1 MMQIK
6 VRLAIQ
12 FTVLVTAILLLSFS
26 ILYFLVWQSTDHAFQ
41 KRLHDKALTSAI
53 LLLKVEKI
61 DSALLKTIDLAK
73 KDVLFREN
81 ITIYD
86 ENRKILYT
94 NNDSLDFEISADQF
108 FEILRGQTIYL
119 LETDFDV
126 VGLPFHYDNANYV
139 IVSGA
144 VDKEGH
150 GRLRILRQLLIT
162 LFFFFVAIVYVAGL
176 FFAGRAL
183 RPIVKV
189 MNEVQR
195 ISPVGMSQR
204 LTGDDKPDEIGRL
217 ISMFNRLLDRIENSF
232 KLQKSF
238 VSNVSHEL
246 NNPLTKITSQLEV
259 TLLNERSAEE
269 YKKTLHSVLD
279 DSRELNRLSASL
291 LELAYINQENQT
303 FPMTPIRIDEVLWE
317 VRDDLEALNHLY
329 RVQIIITEMPEN
341 ENDLC
346 ITGSLQLIKTAFR
359 NLIENACKFSEDHT
373 AFVAIQF
380 SKKEISIKI
389 ADHGPGIAQSEV
401 KKIFEPFYRTNH
413 TSKIQGH
420 GIGLSLTQRIVAI
433 HKGKIKVNS
442 QVGVG
447 TEIEVDFPKV

>member
-1 MMQIK
+1 MQIK
-6 VRLAIQ
+6 ARLAIQ

-26 ILYFLVWQSTDHAFQ
+26 ALYFLVWQSTDHAFQ

-53 LLLKVEKI
+53 LLLKVDKI

-73 KDVLFREN
+73 KDVLHQEN

-86 ENRKILYT
+86 ENRKMLYT
-94 NNDSLDFEISADQF
+94 NNDSSNFEITDSQF
-108 FEILRGQTIYL
+108 FDILQGQTIYF

-126 VGLPFHYDNANYV
+126 VALPFHYNNANYV
-139 IVSGA
+139 IISGA
-144 VDKEGH
+144 VDQEGH
-150 GRLRILRQLLIT
+150 IRMRALRQLLIT
-162 LFFFFVAIVYVAGL
+162 LFFFFIIIVYVTGL

-183 RPIVKV
+183 RPIVEV
-189 MNEVQR
+189 MNEVQQ
-195 ISPVGMSQR
+195 ISPVEMSQR
-204 LTGDDKPDEIGRL
+204 LSGDDKPDEIGRL

-259 TLLNERSAEE
+259 TLLNERSVEE
-269 YKKTLHSVLD
+269 YKKTLQSVLD
-279 DSRELNRLSASL
+279 DSRDLNRLSASL

-303 FPMTPIRIDEVLWE
+303 FPMTSIRVDEVLWE
-317 VRDDLEALNHLY
+317 IRDDMEALNPLY
-329 RVQIIITEMPEN
+329 RAQILITEMPDN

-346 ITGSLQLIKTAFR
+346 IKGNVQLIKTAFA
-359 NLIENACKFSEDHT
+359 NLIENACKFSDDHT

-380 SKKEISIKI
+380 SSKEIIIKI
-389 ADHGPGIAQSEV
+389 ADHGPGIAESEV
-401 KKIFEPFYRTNH
+401 KKIFEPFYRTNN

-433 HKGKIKVNS
+433 HKGKINVNS
-442 QVGVG
+442 QLGVG
-447 TEIEVDFPKV
+447 TEFIVNFPKI